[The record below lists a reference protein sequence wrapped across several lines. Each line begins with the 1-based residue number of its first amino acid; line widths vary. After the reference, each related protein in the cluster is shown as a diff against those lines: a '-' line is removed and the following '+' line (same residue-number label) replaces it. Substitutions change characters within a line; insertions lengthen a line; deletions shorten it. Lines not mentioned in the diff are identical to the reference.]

1 MVGTVVIKRVFN
13 NNVAMVTSDDG
24 SELIVI
30 GRGLCFGRHAGDA
43 IDEASIEK
51 TYALQEGTSQDS
63 RTIDRL
69 AHLLE
74 SIPTV
79 NLVISEDIVQMLR
92 RELNV
97 DINDKI
103 LIALADHISL
113 ALDRKEYALAGRA
126 LQIIKDYLGIE
137 MSEEEQG
144 FITLHIVNATMPQRS
159 DRLIISVQL
168 VRDVLAIVSERYATT
183 LDDTSLPYE
192 RFVRHLQFFAQ
203 RALDPTAGQISGD
216 ALFRIDETAYPC
228 AFSCADAIAA
238 HLSSTFNVVVTD
250 AEKSYLAYHIVNL
263 LGEPGL

>member
-13 NNVAMVTSDDG
+13 NNDAMVTSDDG

-113 ALDRKEYALAGRA
+113 ALDRERKGVPCENPLAARDPAVLSQGVRA
-126 LQIIKDYLGIE
+126 CG
-137 MSEEEQG
+137 
-144 FITLHIVNATMPQRS
+144 
-159 DRLIISVQL
+159 
-168 VRDVLAIVSERYATT
+168 
-183 LDDTSLPYE
+183 
-192 RFVRHLQFFAQ
+192 
-203 RALDPTAGQISGD
+203 
-216 ALFRIDETAYPC
+216 PC
-228 AFSCADAIAA
+228 AADYQGVYGHPDERRGAGF
-238 HLSSTFNVVVTD
+238 H
-250 AEKSYLAYHIVNL
+250 YLAHRQRHHAAAL
-263 LGEPGL
+263 